1 MKRNTNRGPWV
12 LTLALASWI
21 GATSCGD
28 GHGHDHDHDHPHSH
42 DGEGHVHVA
51 PHGGTLV
58 VLGEEFA
65 HVEFTLDPE
74 TGELSAYMLS
84 SHAENPIR
92 LAQESFTLEVTPED
106 GGEAFELAV
115 GAHADSLSDET
126 VGDTSVFRITDER
139 LVGLDHFEGHID
151 ALTGFKGQDFKDVH
165 FHFPE
170 DEDHDHDHEDEGD
183 DHHDG
188 DGDGHDEDGDDH

>member
-1 MKRNTNRGPWV
+1 MKRNARSGPWV
-12 LTLALASWI
+12 LALALSTWI
-21 GATSCGD
+21 GVTSCGD
-28 GHGHDHDHDHPHSH
+28 SHGHDHDHDHPH
-42 DGEGHVHVA
+42 GEGHVHVA

-65 HVEFTLDPE
+65 HVEFTLDAE

-92 LAQESFTLEVTPED
+92 LAQESFTLKVSPED
-106 GGEAFELAV
+106 GAGFDLTV

-126 VGDTSVFRITDER
+126 VGDTSVFRVVDER
-139 LVGLDHFEGHID
+139 LIGVEHFHGEIV
-151 ALTGFKGQDFKDVH
+151 ALNGFKGQDFKDVE

-170 DEDHDHDHEDEGD
+170 DEDHGDEDHDDDDHDHG
-183 DHHDG
+183 
-188 DGDGHDEDGDDH
+188 DEDH